1 MSPPPSILFDSTIE
15 VVPSSLIQEPLQHS
29 TSSLTPVSR
38 TLAIIKTHALAHR
51 FDIER
56 RIQEASFEVRQNSH
70 LTNHTYHELLDCERE
85 TNGVRH
91 RK

>member
-1 MSPPPSILFDSTIE
+1 MSPLPSILFDSIE
-15 VVPSSLIQEPLQHS
+15 VAPSSLTQEPLNNS
-29 TSSLTPVSR
+29 TSLTPITR

-56 RIQEASFEVRQNSH
+56 RIQEASFEVRRKASISY
-70 LTNHTYHELLDCERE
+70 LTGLTYLDIDCERE
-85 TNGVRH
+85 TNGIRY

>member
-15 VVPSSLIQEPLQHS
+15 VVPSTLKQEPLQNS
-29 TSSLTPVSR
+29 TSSLTPVTR

-56 RIQEASFEVRQNSH
+56 RIQEASFEVRRKTSI
-70 LTNHTYHELLDCERE
+70 LTCLTYLDLDCERE
-85 TNGVRH
+85 TNGV
-91 RK
+91 

>member
-15 VVPSSLIQEPLQHS
+15 VVPSTLTQEPLQNS
-29 TSSLTPVSR
+29 TSSLTPVTR

-56 RIQEASFEVRQNSH
+56 RIQEASFEVRRKTSISQA
-70 LTNHTYHELLDCERE
+70 LLILS
-85 TNGVRH
+85 
-91 RK
+91 